1 MLVVAQRKSRL
12 NGDAGFWP
20 MDVGRSEAKIPFQR
34 GCMIQIRE
42 RHRVERSFVLHSL
55 HERAK
60 LDENSPV
67 DFLIKSGNLVKLPI
81 MQIIAWPH
89 KFYRF

>member
-1 MLVVAQRKSRL
+1 
-12 NGDAGFWP
+12 
-20 MDVGRSEAKIPFQR
+20 
-34 GCMIQIRE
+34 
-42 RHRVERSFVLHSL
+42 L